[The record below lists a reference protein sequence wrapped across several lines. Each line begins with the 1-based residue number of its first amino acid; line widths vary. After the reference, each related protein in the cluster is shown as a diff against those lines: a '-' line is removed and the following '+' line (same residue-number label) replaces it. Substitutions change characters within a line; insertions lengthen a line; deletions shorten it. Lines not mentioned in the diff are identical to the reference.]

1 MHAVSRI
8 AEAPA
13 DERGAAAAMAAAAA
27 RDEAA
32 DPRDALTQTLFAAN
46 LVAGTLSADPALP
59 ERRASRPTRWRAWF
73 AARSATSRLLVFD
86 RPPGFDGG
94 CNATPTLAER
104 LQDAAAALAARSGRE
119 VRVQAE
125 EAEPPQ
131 ALRSE
136 LLRLAQAALAQ
147 AEQPSPWRW
156 AARPTLSTC
165 WRVGVAHAGR
175 QHRRS
180 AASPSGGGD
189 AGPQV
194 EIELRWHDQPKQA
207 RNRASRAAGQRK
219 APADEAVHTR
229 LRSARRRDPPRA
241 SGGSNME
248 VRVNDTT
255 SPAGTY
261 TGNHAD
267 ERSSAEC
274 AATPRELAGSRSA
287 SSSSTTIR

>member
-8 AEAPA
+8 AEPPA
-13 DERGAAAAMAAAAA
+13 EDRGAAAAMAPAA

-59 ERRASRPTRWRAWF
+59 EQ
-73 AARSATSRLLVFD
+73 AREQAHTLARLVRGALGQSRLLVFD

-119 VRVQAE
+119 VRVQAD

-147 AEQPSPWRW
+147 AEQAQPVAMDRTADPVHLR
-156 AARPTLSTC
+156 
-165 WRVGVAHAGR
+165 WRVGVAHAGP
-175 QHRRS
+175 
-180 AASPSGGGD
+180 AAPKVGCLTLCGGD

-219 APADEAVHTR
+219 GA
-229 LRSARRRDPPRA
+229 
-241 SGGSNME
+241 GG
-248 VRVNDTT
+248 
-255 SPAGTY
+255 
-261 TGNHAD
+261 
-267 ERSSAEC
+267 
-274 AATPRELAGSRSA
+274 
-287 SSSSTTIR
+287 